1 MHTGTNLVY
10 VQAYN
15 QRIVL
20 ETIRLYGPLSR
31 ADVARQTGLTKPT
44 VSTIVAELMAQELVV
59 ETSQRQSRKGGKPAT
74 DLEINPEGAFT
85 VGLALGRDRLSGVLV
100 NLAGVVRARVR
111 YDLEFP
117 SPDET
122 VRLMEEATGRL
133 MAGQSI
139 PSERLWG
146 VGVGMPGPLDT
157 RAGNVVS
164 PPNFP
169 GWEEV
174 PIVDLLRAHT
184 GHTVYLE
191 NNATAAAI
199 GETWY
204 GVGRHVR
211 SFFYVFFGVGLGG
224 GLIINGEPYRGASG
238 NAGAFGNAPVVSFGA
253 GGTYTGTS
261 RLEDYAS
268 LGALNRWL
276 GEHGVKTLGYAE
288 LGVLCERGYPPL
300 MAWLRAAAH
309 YLAPALA
316 NIENT
321 FDPEA
326 VVFGGR
332 LPEPLLGR
340 LIEHVEELLP
350 RFRLPGKSYTPKL
363 VVAQAGE
370 DAAALGV
377 ATLPIHEALTPSHEV
392 LLGRGEALKVGGAG

>member
-1 MHTGTNLVY
+1 MH

-15 QRIVL
+15 QRMVL
-20 ETIRLYGPLSR
+20 EMVRLHGPLSR
-31 ADVARQTGLTKPT
+31 ADIARQVSLTKQT
-44 VSTIVAELMAQELVV
+44 VSNIVGELISQGLVV

-100 NLAGVVRARVR
+100 NLAGIVRARVR

-122 VRLMEEATGRL
+122 VRLMGEATRRL
-133 MAGQSI
+133 TEGQDI

-146 VGVGMPGPLDT
+146 VGVGVPGPLDT
-157 RAGNVVS
+157 RSGNVVS

-184 GHTVYLE
+184 GHPIYLE

-204 GVGRHVR
+204 GVGRYVR
-211 SFFYVFFGVGLGG
+211 TFFYVFFGIGLGG
-224 GLIINGEPYRGASG
+224 GLIISGEPYRGASG
-238 NAGAFGNAPVVSFGA
+238 NAGAFGNTPVVSFGG
-253 GGTYTGTS
+253 GGTYVGAA
-261 RLEDYAS
+261 RLEDYVS
-268 LGALNRWL
+268 LSALSRQL
-276 GEHGVKTLGYAE
+276 GGQDFKIPNYAE
-288 LGVLCERGYPPL
+288 LGALCKRGHPPL
-300 MAWLRAAAH
+300 MTWLRVAAR

-332 LPEPLLGR
+332 LPES
-340 LIEHVEELLP
+340 LIGELIREVERLLP
-350 RFRLPGKSYTPKL
+350 RFRLPGKTQVPKL
-363 VVAQAGE
+363 VAAQSGE

-377 ATLPIHEALTPSHEV
+377 ATLPIHEALTPNHEV
-392 LLGRGEALKVGGAG
+392 LLGRREALKVGGAG